1 MPFVVRPFLWRA
13 GKNPR
18 PLSIS
23 LSLIS
28 VWNMECQ
35 MKSKFVCLCKAM
47 SSKRKVTH
55 IAEDV
60 KPDKVNKNCTVQADF
75 TSFFLLEYA

>member
-1 MPFVVRPFLWRA
+1 MTFVVRPFLWRA
-13 GKNPR
+13 GKNPL

-35 MKSKFVCLCKAM
+35 MKFVCLCKTM
-47 SSKRKVTH
+47 GSKRKVTH

-60 KPDKVNKNCTVQADF
+60 KPDKVNKNCTVQAEF
-75 TSFFLLEYA
+75 TSFFLLGYA